1 MVVRGGAG
9 GRGRRKQDLPLLLL
23 LLVRA
28 KPRLLQCHVIC
39 AQAQG
44 MLVFPRRILFDLEDM
59 NFALTREYLLIQGEH
74 FTPVTRL

>member
-1 MVVRGGAG
+1 
-9 GRGRRKQDLPLLLL
+9 
-23 LLVRA
+23 
-28 KPRLLQCHVIC
+28 
-39 AQAQG
+39 